1 MSMNIYVGNLSFD
14 TAETELRELF
24 EAHGAVDSVKIISD
38 QFTGRSRGFG
48 FVEMA
53 TRDEGMKAIQELD
66 SREFGGRTLK
76 VNEAKPK
83 RQGRGGGGGGGGGG
97 RDSRW

>member
-1 MSMNIYVGNLSFD
+1 MSINIYVGNLSFD
-14 TAETELRELF
+14 TAEPELRELF
-24 EAHGAVDSVKIISD
+24 EAYGVVDSVRVISD

-48 FVEMA
+48 FIEMA
-53 TRDEGMKAIQELD
+53 TREEGMKAIQELD
-66 SREFGGRTLK
+66 SKDLGGRSLK

-83 RQGRGGGGGGGGGG
+83 RQTGGGRG